1 MSDLSLPSTGFLA
14 HLSAPEREDLV
25 RFGTF
30 NEAARGECPIA
41 QGDDHDCLFFLLH
54 GKMRV
59 LRENVDGEV
68 ALADLRAGDIFGE
81 INILDRKPASATVRA
96 LGACGIWHID
106 RVSFENYLETHPAAG
121 QKLLLELAR
130 LLARRLRDTDAK
142 VPATSEQILDGW
154 W

>member
-1 MSDLSLPSTGFLA
+1 MSDSPLPAVGFLSK
-14 HLSAPEREDLV
+14 LSALERGELA

-30 NEAARGECPIA
+30 ATQARSECPVS
-41 QGDDHDCLFFLLH
+41 QDETHDNLFILLS

-59 LRENVDGEV
+59 LRENPDGEA
-68 ALADLRAGDIFGE
+68 ALADLRPGDIFGE
-81 INILDRKPASATVRA
+81 MNILDRKPASATVRA
-96 LGACGIWHID
+96 LATCEVWQID
-106 RVSFENYLETHPAAG
+106 RARFEEFLEQHPAAG
-121 QKLLLELAR
+121 QKLLLHLAR